1 MDVTAPDLLA
11 ANLHGVFGEREPAR
25 RRATAEATYAE
36 DVRFV
41 DPEET
46 VVGRDALLAKAAA
59 LLEGAPGFV
68 FAEAGPAYVAGDRAA
83 LAWTFGP
90 DGGDPV
96 ARGVDLITVRDGRI
110 DEVRTLLAPG

>member
-1 MDVTAPDLLA
+1 MTDQLLRD
-11 ANLHGVFGEREPAR
+11 NLHGVFGERDAER
-25 RRATAEATYAE
+25 RRAVARNLYAE

-46 VVGRDALLAKAAA
+46 VVGVEALLAKAGG

-68 FAEAGPAYVAGDRAA
+68 FAEDGPVYGSGGRLA

-90 DGGDPV
+90 EGGAPA
-96 ARGVDLITVRDGRI
+96 ARGIDVLTVVEGRVT
-110 DEVRTLLAPG
+110 EVLTLLAG